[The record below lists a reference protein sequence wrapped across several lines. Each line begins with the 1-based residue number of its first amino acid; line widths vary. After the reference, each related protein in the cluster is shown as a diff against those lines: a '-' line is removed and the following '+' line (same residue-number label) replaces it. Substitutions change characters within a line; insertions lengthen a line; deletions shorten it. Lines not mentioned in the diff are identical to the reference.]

1 MVSLLISG
9 EIQAQSILTPLAMQR
24 LVNVLRERPEGREQQ
39 HMLVDTGVNMEQSA
53 LKRVVVTTVGIVIAR
68 VVAEFVVQEL
78 RKHSVLDKT
87 K

>member
-1 MVSLLISG
+1 
-9 EIQAQSILTPLAMQR
+9 
-24 LVNVLRERPEGREQQ
+24 
-39 HMLVDTGVNMEQSA
+39 MLVDTEVNMEQSA
-53 LKRVVVTTVGIVIAR
+53 LRRVVVTTVGIVIAR